1 MKTGNA
7 VPDKVLDR
15 PIEGSNLAGATLR
28 EELGNEPRL
37 LVFLR
42 HFG

>member
-1 MKTGNA
+1 MTLS
-7 VPDKVLDR
+7 DDVLDR
-15 PIEGSNLAGATLR
+15 PITGVRLDGATLR
-28 EELGNEPRL
+28 EITSAGPVL

>member
-1 MKTGNA
+1 MKTIPGNA
-7 VPDKVLDR
+7 LEM
-15 PIEGSNLAGATLR
+15 PIKGIGLRATTLGGEIG
-28 EELGNEPRL
+28 EERTL

>member
-1 MKTGNA
+1 MQETL
-7 VPDKVLDR
+7 PDESLDR
-15 PIEGSNLAGATLR
+15 PIDGIGLRGRTLR
-28 EELGNEPRL
+28 EELGNEPTL

>member
-1 MKTGNA
+1 MMLS
-7 VPDKVLDR
+7 DDVLDQ
-15 PIEGSNLAGATLR
+15 PITGVRLDGATLR
-28 EELGNEPRL
+28 EITTAGPVL